1 MNYMQIK
8 RLFDIIFSI
17 IGIILTLPFCSI
29 ILFLLYLSG
38 ERKLIF
44 KQQRVGQNG
53 NLFWIYKIRTMQVSK
68 NKFNNGNSLTL
79 AKDPRVPFWGAILRR
94 TKIDELPQFINIFK
108 GELSFVGPR
117 PLVPDGFSLYT
128 EDIQKH
134 LKTVKPGVTSAAS
147 LHFINE
153 EMFFKGKGPNEA
165 DEIYRNKIIPLKGSI
180 ECDYISEI
188 SFLVDLK
195 ILIKTVFE
203 VLFKI
208 RFSND

>member
-1 MNYMQIK
+1 
-8 RLFDIIFSI
+8 
-17 IGIILTLPFCSI
+17 
-29 ILFLLYLSG
+29 LFLLYLSG